1 MGYPG
6 GLHRETAHIWKDE
19 VASGRGLKD
28 GLSREETACSETC
41 KDVACGHGGGG
52 GKVREGVRGQV
63 MMLLRDLLWSLDTGL
78 WANGSSA
85 EH

>member
-1 MGYPG
+1 MAFPG
-6 GLHRETAHIWKDE
+6 KKQHAQRRARTWRAGTA
-19 VASGRGLKD
+19 
-28 GLSREETACSETC
+28 
-41 KDVACGHGGGG
+41 GGG